1 MLLGILVKD
10 HAIGFKQLLFR
21 FFTCSKKGKTVS
33 KGILL
38 YHDFYKPHHIYNLSP
53 HEQEIVDTVVRT
65 LSQSPSNEILLQD
78 LLNHN
83 SIPLS
88 SLPDYRQVLQQLS
101 PECGVSLRREEE
113 KVFVCYDAPLSA
125 SGCSVIRR
133 YQAQKQQVPS
143 SDEEDETSKTPVQSH
158 RIFQRDHYY
167 TVSSFLITAM
177 KKSPKEGVS
186 LAQLAAI
193 TGMSIKRLTTK
204 LKQLENSGRVQI
216 QMKNEG
222 RSFIKYY
229 VLRESVV
236 LSGASRSDLHQAVAV
251 TQLKEGRMESVEAV
265 SRRKLVMD
273 LVGGGKTCHA

>member
-1 MLLGILVKD
+1 
-10 HAIGFKQLLFR
+10 
-21 FFTCSKKGKTVS
+21 
-33 KGILL
+33 
-38 YHDFYKPHHIYNLSP
+38 
-53 HEQEIVDTVVRT
+53 
-65 LSQSPSNEILLQD
+65 
-78 LLNHN
+78 
-83 SIPLS
+83 
-88 SLPDYRQVLQQLS
+88 
-101 PECGVSLRREEE
+101 
-113 KVFVCYDAPLSA
+113 
-125 SGCSVIRR
+125 
-133 YQAQKQQVPS
+133 
-143 SDEEDETSKTPVQSH
+143 
-158 RIFQRDHYY
+158 
-167 TVSSFLITAM
+167 M

-273 LVGGGKTCHA
+273 LVGGGKTCHV